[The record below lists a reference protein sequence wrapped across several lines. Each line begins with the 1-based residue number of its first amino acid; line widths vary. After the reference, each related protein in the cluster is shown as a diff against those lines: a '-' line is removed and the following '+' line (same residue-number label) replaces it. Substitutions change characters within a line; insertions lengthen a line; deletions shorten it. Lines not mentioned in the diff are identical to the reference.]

1 MTFAELKTFVRRHRV
16 VLVSAK
22 GPVPNVAEFVAQGP
36 IKGSWW
42 GHPKGHEIFRL
53 LQKLTASPDILLC
66 RLVDGKQTLVH
77 RSVWPALVRVAAHFP
92 PARISQVEELHTE
105 AGFHRTIETAFP
117 DWVPKA
123 VAARA
128 RALSEEQALAL
139 LGPWAGGATG
149 ANPPRLRPRRRS

>member
-1 MTFAELKTFVRRHRV
+1 MTFAELRTFVRRHRV
-16 VLVSAK
+16 VLVSAQ
-22 GPVPNVAEFVAQGP
+22 GPVPNVAEFVAQEP

-53 LQKLTASPDILLC
+53 LEKLTASPDVLLC
-66 RLVDGKQTLVH
+66 RLIDGKQTLVH

-92 PARISQVEELHTE
+92 PARLSQVEQLHTA
-105 AGFHRTIETAFP
+105 AGHHRTIETAFP

-128 RALSEEQALAL
+128 RALSEEQAFAL
-139 LGPWAGGATG
+139 LGPWGGVAPRPKS
-149 ANPPRLRPRRRS
+149 PPARQRRRS